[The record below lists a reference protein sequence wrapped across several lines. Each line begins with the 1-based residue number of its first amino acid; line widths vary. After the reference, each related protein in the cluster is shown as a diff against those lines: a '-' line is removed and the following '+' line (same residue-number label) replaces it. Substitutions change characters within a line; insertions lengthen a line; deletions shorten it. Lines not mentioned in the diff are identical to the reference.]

1 MTKHILLVEPD
12 YYSQYPPLGLLKLS
26 SYHKKKGD
34 TTELVHGL
42 EKNVSRKA
50 DVVYITSLFTW
61 AWKPVWEA
69 LWFYTKLFPQAE
81 IWLGG
86 LYASLMPE
94 HAALSS
100 IQPNH
105 IFKGIHEKAE
115 VLLPDYRLVPKWNK
129 TVGASIVFSSR
140 GCARSCSYC
149 AVPFLE
155 GKMNSV
161 KYSIKDLI
169 WDGHSKVVFFDN
181 NILASSGWRRIFDEL
196 ADLSLKVDFNQ
207 GLDARLIT
215 EEVASK
221 ISELKIDP
229 VVRLSYD
236 YREMETPVQRA
247 INLLKSHGIDGR
259 TILVY
264 ALYNFTDDPEDFF
277 ERIRKI
283 LRWGAVCYPMRYQPI
298 NALYKD
304 CYIAPKW
311 DAERLEAVQRARRVI
326 GYGGAFPP
334 YEGLVNKFE
343 NVEHFDE
350 AFGEFIRVEEATL

>member
-42 EKNVSRKA
+42 EKNISRKA
-50 DVVYITSLFTW
+50 DIIYITSLFTW
-61 AWKPVWEA
+61 AWKPVWQA
-69 LWFYTKLFPQAE
+69 VWFYTKLFPQAE

-94 HAALSS
+94 HAALSG
-100 IQPNH
+100 IQPGH
-105 IFKGIHEKAE
+105 IFEGIHEKAE
-115 VLLPDYRLVPKWNK
+115 ILRPDYDLVPRWNR
-129 TVGASIVFSSR
+129 TVGASILFSSR
-140 GCARSCSYC
+140 GCARRCGYC

-155 GKMNSV
+155 GEMNSV
-161 KYSIKDLI
+161 RHSIKDLI
-169 WDGHSKVVFFDN
+169 WPGHSKVVFFDN

-196 ADLSLKVDFNQ
+196 VDLGLKVDFNQ
-207 GLDARLIT
+207 GLDARLVT
-215 EEVASK
+215 EEAARK

-236 YREMETPVQRA
+236 YQEMGSPVQRA
-247 INLLKSHGIDGR
+247 IQLLKSHGIDGR
-259 TILVY
+259 DILVY
-264 ALYNFTDDPEDFF
+264 VLYNFTDDPEDFL

-298 NALYKD
+298 NVLYKD
-304 CYIAPKW
+304 YYIAPEW
-311 DAERLEAVQRARRVI
+311 NAERLEAIQRARRVI

-334 YEGLVNKFE
+334 YEALVNKFE
-343 NVEHFDE
+343 TAGRFDE
-350 AFGEFIRVEEATL
+350 AFGDFIEAEVATP